1 MEDASSECEGQFLFL
16 SRDELFNA
24 FEDFKKDTCTGWR
37 CVFKDS
43 KFEMDVKKLI
53 EEAKNA
59 SRIKWSVSAMND
71 GICSK
76 FDGIP
81 ILSAGT
87 MQFHCHQG
95 VDIDL
100 PQKNKRKQI
109 KDDK

>member
-1 MEDASSECEGQFLFL
+1 MD
-16 SRDELFNA
+16 FNI
-24 FEDFKKDTCTGWR
+24 
-37 CVFKDS
+37 
-43 KFEMDVKKLI
+43 EMDVKKLI

-59 SRIKWSVSAMND
+59 SRIKWSVSPMND

-109 KDDK
+109 KDDEVYYMKYILFLYIQT

>member
-1 MEDASSECEGQFLFL
+1 MD
-16 SRDELFNA
+16 FNI
-24 FEDFKKDTCTGWR
+24 
-37 CVFKDS
+37 
-43 KFEMDVKKLI
+43 EMDVKKFI

-109 KDDK
+109 KDDKVYYMKYILFIFIHTNLNNILITVNSLY

>member
-1 MEDASSECEGQFLFL
+1 MD
-16 SRDELFNA
+16 FNI
-24 FEDFKKDTCTGWR
+24 
-37 CVFKDS
+37 
-43 KFEMDVKKLI
+43 EMDVKKLI

-59 SRIKWSVSAMND
+59 SRIKWSVSPMND

-109 KDDK
+109 KDDEVYYMKYILFIFIHTNLNNILITVNSLY

>member
-1 MEDASSECEGQFLFL
+1 MTLFIWI
-16 SRDELFNA
+16 DFNI
-24 FEDFKKDTCTGWR
+24 
-37 CVFKDS
+37 
-43 KFEMDVKKLI
+43 EMDVKKLV

-59 SRIKWSVSAMND
+59 SRIKWSVSPVND

-100 PQKNKRKQI
+100 PRKIKENKLRTTRYI
-109 KDDK
+109 I

>member
-1 MEDASSECEGQFLFL
+1 MFGF
-16 SRDELFNA
+16 FNI
-24 FEDFKKDTCTGWR
+24 
-37 CVFKDS
+37 
-43 KFEMDVKKLI
+43 EMDAKKI
-53 EEAKNA
+53 IKEAKNT
-59 SRIKWSVSAMND
+59 SRIRWSVLAMNN

-81 ILSAGT
+81 MMSAGT

-109 KDDK
+109 KDDKVPYICTYIK